1 MRERSRFKC
10 RISQAGMV
18 ALLSVFASLASAAGW
33 VSGRVNAVN
42 PATQSIKIDG
52 QTFTLAHAAS
62 SATAS
67 QIRSLKPGQAVR
79 YEAEGKV
86 IKRIEVVKLPPS

>member
-1 MRERSRFKC
+1 MRKKSGFRRKVGEL
-10 RISQAGMV
+10 GMV
-18 ALLSVFASLASAAGW
+18 TFLAVFASLAGAAGW

-42 PATQSIKIDG
+42 LATQTVKIDS
-52 QTFTLAHAAS
+52 QMFTLAPAAS
-62 SATAS
+62 SL
-67 QIRSLKPGQAVR
+67 IHSLKAGQAVR